1 MDREVKLNFKDRKF
15 AKYIKIVLIAVLV
28 IIEIIICA
36 QHVGKR
42 NIVVS
47 GVNIVVNQ
55 IHVVHTANHL
65 QFFGK
70 NKIVFRRFVSVH
82 AVLSG
87 AYPVLPYF

>member
-42 NIVVS
+42 GGVPFIIAIIVCCLLLDLFEAL
-47 GVNIVVNQ
+47 NC
-55 IHVVHTANHL
+55 
-65 QFFGK
+65 
-70 NKIVFRRFVSVH
+70 FVIKKY

-87 AYPVLPYF
+87 AYTVLPYF